1 MPVLPLVLLLTL
13 TAGDDQAIPP
23 GCREDFGTCREDCT
37 IDYGGGTT
45 KYKQLN
51 QCVARCTRERDACT
65 TRFYTLRDTA
75 ADQPASPTGPAPA
88 SEQFEDPSKPTSFQD
103 TERRGVYRANEAAP
117 AAETPPEEP
126 PAAPAPPATAEPGME
141 SKLESKVEPEEKPLP
156 APEPPAEV
164 KKSAPPRGKR
174 EEIRIFGDSDDTAR
188 EAAEQDAA
196 PPAKSKPGKPAAP
209 PKKNA
214 SKRSSGDD
222 WWKD

>member
-23 GCREDFGTCREDCT
+23 GCREDYGTCREDCT

-75 ADQPASPTGPAPA
+75 GDQPASPTGPAPA

-117 AAETPPEEP
+117 PAESAPEEP
-126 PAAPAPPATAEPGME
+126 PAPPAPPAPAEPE
-141 SKLESKVEPEEKPLP
+141 VEPEQEP
-156 APEPPAEV
+156 APAPKPPAEV
-164 KKSAPPRGKR
+164 KKSEPPQGKR
-174 EEIRIFGDSDDTAR
+174 EEIRIFGDSEDTAA
-188 EAAEQDAA
+188 EASKEDA
-196 PPAKSKPGKPAAP
+196 PLPAKSKPGKPAEP
-209 PKKNA
+209 PKKNT